1 MSSLSSVC
9 EDEGIKADAD
19 KLDHQIN
26 DSDSKM
32 KIGWMIILDKKS
44 FELMDLVIAF

>member
-9 EDEGIKADAD
+9 EDEGIKAYAD
-19 KLDHQIN
+19 MLDHHIN

-32 KIGWMIILDKKS
+32 KIGWMIILDKKA
-44 FELMDLVIAF
+44 LHLLI